1 MVAAFAERG
10 RLREAADKLRSHGF
24 PLVVETGNWVLRV
37 GLRHRAAAS
46 PTLARRSTELHSP
59 PAACAPTNAASVRSS
74 SGAAGRGR
82 FGCAR
87 PGVRRWPRTCSPGA
101 SPAIWK
107 HDAEIMWF
115 LLGAVGNSLLSMV
128 LKKMLNH
135 ERPAAALRSD
145 PGMPSSH
152 AQSIFYAATILALS
166 LYYWLG
172 TNYLTMILGPA
183 TLSAAAYLSWL
194 RVSQRLHTLNQVT
207 VGAVVGSAFGALWFV
222 LWHSLVQ
229 EAFASSLLVRI
240 AVIVGSS
247 SFCVSFVIYM
257 IRHWLKDE

>member
-1 MVAAFAERG
+1 MPRLLFPAPPPRPCLIDSVSRPPLSKDRFFLPQTRRRPSPRLGVAEMTRVRSGRVFMESDPIVGGEAPSHPRWEASWWTPVEAALNRMSKWLVAGSFAFA
-10 RLREAADKLRSHGF
+10 
-24 PLVVETGNWVLRV
+24 V
-37 GLRHRAAAS
+37 
-46 PTLARRSTELHSP
+46 
-59 PAACAPTNAASVRSS
+59 
-74 SGAAGRGR
+74 
-82 FGCAR
+82 
-87 PGVRRWPRTCSPGA
+87 
-101 SPAIWK
+101 IWK
-107 HDAEIMWF
+107 HDVEIMWF

-135 ERPAAALRSD
+135 ERPAPASRSD

-166 LYYWLG
+166 LYYLLG
-172 TNYLTMILGPA
+172 TNYLTMTLGPA
-183 TLSAAAYLSWL
+183 TLAVATYLSWL
-194 RVSQRLHTLNQVT
+194 RVSRRLHTLNQVT

-247 SFCVSFVIYM
+247 AFCVSFVMYM